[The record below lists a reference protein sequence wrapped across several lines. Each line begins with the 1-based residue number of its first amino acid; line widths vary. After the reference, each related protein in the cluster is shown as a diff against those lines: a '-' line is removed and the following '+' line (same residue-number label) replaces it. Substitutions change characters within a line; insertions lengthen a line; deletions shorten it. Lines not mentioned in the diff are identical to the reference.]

1 MDNIASANKLRNQNA
16 ILNPKENDDQK
27 ALFLK
32 EKQEFE
38 KEKALFLKEK
48 QEFEKEKALFLKEKQ
63 EFEKEKALFLKE
75 KQKTLEENEE
85 TIINESLK
93 NKETKK
99 GKQDK

>member
-1 MDNIASANKLRNQNA
+1 MDNIVSANKLRNQNA

-32 EKQEFE
+32 EIQELE
-38 KEKALFLKEK
+38 KEKALFS
-48 QEFEKEKALFLKEKQ
+48 KEKQ

>member
-1 MDNIASANKLRNQNA
+1 MDNIVSANKLRNQNA

-32 EKQEFE
+32 EKQKFE

-48 QEFEKEKALFLKEKQ
+48 QK
-63 EFEKEKALFLKE
+63 FEKEKALFLKE

>member
-1 MDNIASANKLRNQNA
+1 MDNIVSANKLRNQNA

-48 QEFEKEKALFLKEKQ
+48 QEFEKEKALF
-63 EFEKEKALFLKE
+63 FKE

>member
-1 MDNIASANKLRNQNA
+1 MNNIVSANKLRNQNA

-48 QEFEKEKALFLKEKQ
+48 Q
-63 EFEKEKALFLKE
+63 
-75 KQKTLEENEE
+75 KTLEENEE
-85 TIINESLK
+85 AIINESLK

>member
-1 MDNIASANKLRNQNA
+1 MDNIVSANKLRNQNA
-16 ILNPKENDDQK
+16 ILNPKENDDQ
-27 ALFLK
+27 
-32 EKQEFE
+32 
-38 KEKALFLKEK
+38 
-48 QEFEKEKALFLKEKQ
+48 KALFLKEKQ

-99 GKQDK
+99 GK

>member
-1 MDNIASANKLRNQNA
+1 MDNIVSANKLRNQNA

-48 QEFEKEKALFLKEKQ
+48 QEF
-63 EFEKEKALFLKE
+63 
-75 KQKTLEENEE
+75 
-85 TIINESLK
+85 
-93 NKETKK
+93 
-99 GKQDK
+99 

>member
-1 MDNIASANKLRNQNA
+1 MDNIVSANKLRNQNA

-32 EKQEFE
+32 Q
-38 KEKALFLKEK
+38 
-48 QEFEKEKALFLKEKQ
+48 KQ

>member
-1 MDNIASANKLRNQNA
+1 MDNIVSANKLRNQNA

-27 ALFLK
+27 ALFS
-32 EKQEFE
+32 
-38 KEKALFLKEK
+38 KEK

>member
-16 ILNPKENDDQK
+16 ILNPKENDDQ
-27 ALFLK
+27 
-32 EKQEFE
+32 
-38 KEKALFLKEK
+38 
-48 QEFEKEKALFLKEKQ
+48 KALFLKEKQ

>member
-1 MDNIASANKLRNQNA
+1 
-16 ILNPKENDDQK
+16 ENDDQ
-27 ALFLK
+27 
-32 EKQEFE
+32 
-38 KEKALFLKEK
+38 
-48 QEFEKEKALFLKEKQ
+48 KALFLKEKQ

>member
-1 MDNIASANKLRNQNA
+1 MDNIVSANKLRNQNA

-27 ALFLK
+27 VLFLK

-48 QEFEKEKALFLKEKQ
+48 QEFEKEKALF
-63 EFEKEKALFLKE
+63 FKE

>member
-1 MDNIASANKLRNQNA
+1 MDNIVSANKLRNQNA

-32 EKQEFE
+32 EKQ
-38 KEKALFLKEK
+38 KA
-48 QEFEKEKALFLKEKQ
+48 
-63 EFEKEKALFLKE
+63 
-75 KQKTLEENEE
+75 LEENEE
-85 TIINESLK
+85 TMANESLK

>member
-1 MDNIASANKLRNQNA
+1 MDNIVSANKLRNQNA

-32 EKQEFE
+32 K
-38 KEKALFLKEK
+38 
-48 QEFEKEKALFLKEKQ
+48 KQ

>member
-1 MDNIASANKLRNQNA
+1 MDNIVSANKLRNQNA
-16 ILNPKENDDQK
+16 ILNPKENDNQ
-27 ALFLK
+27 
-32 EKQEFE
+32 
-38 KEKALFLKEK
+38 
-48 QEFEKEKALFLKEKQ
+48 KALFLKEKQ

>member
-1 MDNIASANKLRNQNA
+1 MDNIVSANKLRNQNA
-16 ILNPKENDDQK
+16 ILNPKENDNQ
-27 ALFLK
+27 
-32 EKQEFE
+32 
-38 KEKALFLKEK
+38 KALFLKEK

>member
-1 MDNIASANKLRNQNA
+1 MDNIVSANKLRNQNA
-16 ILNPKENDDQK
+16 ILNPKENDDQ
-27 ALFLK
+27 
-32 EKQEFE
+32 E
-38 KEKALFLKEK
+38 ALFLKEK

>member
-1 MDNIASANKLRNQNA
+1 MDNIVSANKLRNQNA

-27 ALFLK
+27 ALFS
-32 EKQEFE
+32 
-38 KEKALFLKEK
+38 
-48 QEFEKEKALFLKEKQ
+48 
-63 EFEKEKALFLKE
+63 KE

>member
-1 MDNIASANKLRNQNA
+1 MDNIVSANKLRNQNA

-32 EKQEFE
+32 EKQ
-38 KEKALFLKEK
+38 
-48 QEFEKEKALFLKEKQ
+48 
-63 EFEKEKALFLKE
+63 
-75 KQKTLEENEE
+75 KTLEENEE
-85 TIINESLK
+85 TITNKPLK

>member
-1 MDNIASANKLRNQNA
+1 MDNIVSANKLRNQNA

-27 ALFLK
+27 ALFSK

-38 KEKALFLKEK
+38 KEKALFS
-48 QEFEKEKALFLKEKQ
+48 KEKQ

-75 KQKTLEENEE
+75 KQKTLEKNEE

>member
-1 MDNIASANKLRNQNA
+1 MDNIVSANKLRNQNA
-16 ILNPKENDDQK
+16 ILNPKENDDQ
-27 ALFLK
+27 
-32 EKQEFE
+32 
-38 KEKALFLKEK
+38 
-48 QEFEKEKALFLKEKQ
+48 KALFLKEKQ

-99 GKQDK
+99 GKQDKW

>member
-1 MDNIASANKLRNQNA
+1 MDNIVSANKLKKQNA
-16 ILNPKENDDQK
+16 ILNPKENDDQ
-27 ALFLK
+27 
-32 EKQEFE
+32 
-38 KEKALFLKEK
+38 KALFLKEK

>member
-1 MDNIASANKLRNQNA
+1 MDNIVSANKLRNQNA

-48 QEFEKEKALFLKEKQ
+48 QE
-63 EFEKEKALFLKE
+63 
-75 KQKTLEENEE
+75 TLEENEE

>member
-1 MDNIASANKLRNQNA
+1 MDNIVSANKLRNQNA

-32 EKQEFE
+32 EKQ
-38 KEKALFLKEK
+38 K
-48 QEFEKEKALFLKEKQ
+48 
-63 EFEKEKALFLKE
+63 FEKEKALFLKE

>member
-1 MDNIASANKLRNQNA
+1 MDNIVSANKLRNQNA

-63 EFEKEKALFLKE
+63 
-75 KQKTLEENEE
+75 KTLEENEE

-93 NKETKK
+93 NKE
-99 GKQDK
+99 

>member
-1 MDNIASANKLRNQNA
+1 MDNIVSANKLRNQNA

-38 KEKALFLKEK
+38 KEKALFFKEK
-48 QEFEKEKALFLKEKQ
+48 QEFEKEKALF
-63 EFEKEKALFLKE
+63 FKE

>member
-1 MDNIASANKLRNQNA
+1 MDNIVSANKLRNQNA

-63 EFEKEKALFLKE
+63 
-75 KQKTLEENEE
+75 KTLEENEE
-85 TIINESLK
+85 TTINESLK

>member
-1 MDNIASANKLRNQNA
+1 MDNIVSANKLRNQNA

-38 KEKALFLKEK
+38 KEKALFS
-48 QEFEKEKALFLKEKQ
+48 KEKQ

>member
-1 MDNIASANKLRNQNA
+1 MDNIVSANKLRNQNA

-38 KEKALFLKEK
+38 KEKALFLKER
-48 QEFEKEKALFLKEKQ
+48 
-63 EFEKEKALFLKE
+63 
-75 KQKTLEENEE
+75 QKTLEENEE

>member
-1 MDNIASANKLRNQNA
+1 MDNIVSANKLRNQNA

-38 KEKALFLKEK
+38 KEKALFLKK
-48 QEFEKEKALFLKEKQ
+48 KQ

>member
-1 MDNIASANKLRNQNA
+1 MDNIVSANKLRNQNA

-27 ALFLK
+27 ALFS
-32 EKQEFE
+32 
-38 KEKALFLKEK
+38 
-48 QEFEKEKALFLKEKQ
+48 KEKQ

>member
-1 MDNIASANKLRNQNA
+1 MDNIVSANKLRNQNA

-63 EFEKEKALFLKE
+63 
-75 KQKTLEENEE
+75 KTLEEDEE

>member
-1 MDNIASANKLRNQNA
+1 MDNIVSANKLRNQNA
-16 ILNPKENDDQK
+16 ILNPKENDDQ
-27 ALFLK
+27 
-32 EKQEFE
+32 
-38 KEKALFLKEK
+38 KALFLKEK

-99 GKQDK
+99 RKTR

>member
-1 MDNIASANKLRNQNA
+1 MDNIVSANKLRNQNA

-38 KEKALFLKEK
+38 KEKALFSKEK
-48 QEFEKEKALFLKEKQ
+48 QEFEKEKALFS
-63 EFEKEKALFLKE
+63 KE

>member
-1 MDNIASANKLRNQNA
+1 MDNIVSANKLINQNA
-16 ILNPKENDDQK
+16 ILNPKENDDQ
-27 ALFLK
+27 
-32 EKQEFE
+32 
-38 KEKALFLKEK
+38 
-48 QEFEKEKALFLKEKQ
+48 
-63 EFEKEKALFLKE
+63 KALFLKE

>member
-1 MDNIASANKLRNQNA
+1 MDNIVSANKLRNQNA
-16 ILNPKENDDQK
+16 ILNPKENDDQ
-27 ALFLK
+27 
-32 EKQEFE
+32 
-38 KEKALFLKEK
+38 
-48 QEFEKEKALFLKEKQ
+48 KALFLKEKQ

>member
-1 MDNIASANKLRNQNA
+1 MDNIVSANKLRNQNA

-48 QEFEKEKALFLKEKQ
+48 QEFEKEKALL
-63 EFEKEKALFLKE
+63 LKE